1 MTDARDRDR
10 VQSIERGVAVL
21 RVFAGRE
28 GRLSMSDVAA
38 RTDLPRPVVRRILLT
53 FEHLGY
59 ARLDRG
65 LWSLTPRILEL
76 GSGYF
81 AASSLP
87 EVSYP
92 VLHEVVER
100 TGETCSLGVLEGG
113 EVIHVARVEDDRPM
127 PGAIR
132 IGMKLP
138 AYATALGKALLAHL
152 PDDEIEEYLAATELV
167 PITPSTVTDPDRLR
181 ERLALVRAQ
190 GFDLSV
196 EEYTPGRLVVAAPV
210 LLDGA
215 AVGAVGV
222 SATTSRETV
231 DSMTGTIVPVLLEAA
246 ASIGRTYRAANPQ
259 LYRSAGAWSAPA
271 ATGRESDRAS

>member
-1 MTDARDRDR
+1 MADARSRDR

-28 GRLSMSDVAA
+28 GQLTTSDVAT

-53 FEHLGY
+53 FEQLGY
-59 ARLDRG
+59 ARLHKG

-92 VLHEVVER
+92 VMNEVVER

-113 EVIHVARVEDDRPM
+113 HVVHVGRVEDHRPM

-132 IGMKLP
+132 IGMQLP
-138 AYATALGKALLAHL
+138 AYATASGKTLLAHL
-152 PDDEIEEYLAATELV
+152 PAEEIEEYLASVELTAM
-167 PITPSTVTDPDRLR
+167 TPGTVTDPARLR
-181 ERLALVRAQ
+181 ERLALVRER
-190 GFDLSV
+190 GYDLSV
-196 EEYTPGRLVVAAPV
+196 EEFAPGRLAAAAPIV
-210 LLDGA
+210 LDGA
-215 AVGAVGV
+215 AVGAIAV
-222 SATTSRETV
+222 STTTARETEE
-231 DSMTGTIVPVLLEAA
+231 SMVQTIVPVLLEAA
-246 ASIGRTYRAANPQ
+246 ESIGRTYRAANPQ
-259 LYRSAGAWSAPA
+259 LYRS
-271 ATGRESDRAS
+271 TGSWPPPGTHGPHSR

>member
-21 RVFAGRE
+21 RVFAGRD
-28 GRLSMSDVAA
+28 GQLTMSEVAE

-59 ARLDRG
+59 ARLHKG

-92 VLHEVVER
+92 VLHEVAER
-100 TGETCSLGVLEGG
+100 TGETCSIGVLEGS
-113 EVIHVARVEDDRPM
+113 EVIHVARVEDHRPV

-138 AYATALGKALLAHL
+138 AYATAIGKALLAHL
-152 PDDEIEEYLAATELV
+152 PAAELEQYLSTVELV
-167 PITPSTVTDPDRLR
+167 AVTPATVTDPARLR
-181 ERLALVRAQ
+181 ERLARVREQ
-190 GFDLSV
+190 GYDLSE
-196 EEYTPGRLVVAAPV
+196 EEYTPGRLAAAAPIV
-210 LLDGA
+210 LDGA
-215 AVGAVGV
+215 AVGALTV
-222 SATTSRETV
+222 STTTSRETV
-231 DSMTGTIVPVLLEAA
+231 DSIERTIVPVLLEAA
-246 ASIGRTYRAANPQ
+246 ESIGRTYRAANPE
-259 LYRSAGAWSAPA
+259 LYRSAADRPA
-271 ATGRESDRAS
+271 SGLAGRA

>member
-28 GRLSMSDVAA
+28 GQLTMSEVAE

-59 ARLDRG
+59 ARLHKG

-87 EVSYP
+87 EVAYP
-92 VLHEVVER
+92 VLHAVVER
-100 TGETCSLGVLEGG
+100 TGETCSLGVLEGPQ
-113 EVIHVARVEDDRPM
+113 VIHVARVEDHRPM

-138 AYATALGKALLAHL
+138 AYATAIGKTLLAHL
-152 PDDEIEEYLAATELV
+152 PAAELEEYLAAAELV
-167 PITPSTVTDPDRLR
+167 AVTPGTITDAAGLR
-181 ERLALVRAQ
+181 ERLTLVRDR
-190 GFDLSV
+190 GYDLSV
-196 EEYTPGRLVVAAPV
+196 EEYTPGRLAAAAPIV
-210 LLDGA
+210 LDGA

-222 SATTSRETV
+222 STTTSRETV
-231 DSMTGTIVPVLLEAA
+231 ESLERTVVPVLLEAA
-246 ASIGRTYRAANPQ
+246 DSIGRTYRAANPQ
-259 LYRSAGAWSAPA
+259 LYRSTPDWSAPRIA
-271 ATGRESDRAS
+271 GSA

>member
-1 MTDARDRDR
+1 MADARDRDR

-38 RTDLPRPVVRRILLT
+38 RTDLPRPVVRRILIT

-59 ARLDRG
+59 ARLDKG

-92 VLHEVVER
+92 VLNEVVER
-100 TGETCSLGVLEGG
+100 TGETCSLGVLEGF
-113 EVIHVARVEDDRPM
+113 EVVHVARVEDQRPM

-132 IGMKLP
+132 IGMQLP
-138 AYATALGKALLAHL
+138 AYATAIGKALLAHL
-152 PDDEIEEYLAATELV
+152 PAAQVEEYLASVEL
-167 PITPSTVTDPDRLR
+167 TPMTPTTISDPVRMR
-181 ERLALVRAQ
+181 ERLALVRER

-196 EEYTPGRLVVAAPV
+196 EEYTPGRLAAAAPIV
-210 LLDGA
+210 LDGA
-215 AVGAVGV
+215 AVGAIAV
-222 SATTSRETV
+222 STTTSRETEESLV
-231 DSMTGTIVPVLLEAA
+231 DSIVPVLREAA
-246 ASIGRTYRAANPQ
+246 ESIGRTYRAANPQ
-259 LYRSAGAWSAPA
+259 LYRSAGAWPPPPQA
-271 ATGRESDRAS
+271 